1 MFIYF
6 LRTLENNSQEM
17 PADIKKSVQQMVRS
31 ILTLTTT
38 LQPLPEGCEL
48 TMKLEF
54 NDEGYIVFIKHY
66 ILYVK
71 HKKKLYRMLT

>member
-1 MFIYF
+1 
-6 LRTLENNSQEM
+6 M
-17 PADIKKSVQQMVRS
+17 PDDIKKSVQQMVRS
-31 ILTLTTT
+31 VLTLTTT

-54 NDEGYIVFIKHY
+54 NDEGYIVFIKHQ

-71 HKKKLYRMLT
+71 HKTKICLGYTKC